1 MHFTPEQIRMLAQ
14 CERDMDAG
22 NVPFVRV
29 DGLGRM
35 LVNPLVMEEL
45 GLVSGQTVS
54 AAMQLPIME
63 ANMRAMMAVI
73 ELDDVVKA

>member
-1 MHFTPEQIRMLAQ
+1 MHFTPEQIRMLVQ

-22 NVPFVRV
+22 KVSFVRV
-29 DGLGRM
+29 DGAGRM
-35 LVNPLVMEEL
+35 AVNPLVMEEL

-63 ANMRAMMAVI
+63 ANMRAMAVAI
-73 ELDDVVKA
+73 ALGDAVKS